1 METGGLVQ
9 MDAEEQKLTLHP
21 TRLRLTVDGTT
32 IDCPDWSQ
40 VRTVLANQARI
51 HHQPVSVVM
60 HDPEPV
66 VNATYTV
73 DEHEQLLDAADTQ
86 DQGATITLHDWV
98 LTIPEHGTARFA
110 ELSSA
115 TARITALSEA
125 TNSPIAVEINGAH
138 PHGALTERFVPE
150 EQPEQETEEPLELE
164 VSQLLLNQPTP
175 LIPAI
180 DAVPLN
186 EAPTEDSEGATAVE
200 PEAELEEDPAS
211 QPEPEDK
218 AGPDEDFFLTDL
230 INQVDSAEDTET
242 PKASNRAKITVVAVA
257 VGLLLSIALAA
268 ALVLRP
274 APETPD
280 DAQAQPAWG
289 QAVAAEPS
297 AAVTMNR
304 SVIAAA
310 TATGVSF
317 IDAHDGHTVSEHE
330 TLMAQRTIYP
340 LGDDAFYLT
349 AGTDTAPAVCSPS
362 QESSYMCHDVKK
374 LAKGESL
381 IHRAGTIAASTGNDD
396 ESITVTTAAA
406 TQTTM
411 HRPEK
416 GLAYIAHAGQ
426 DTAVWASSRDG
437 GRVIHAHANGSVVSD
452 RKLATPAKGTKVT
465 SWIGPTS
472 EGDVAVLWS
481 TTAKNDVLATH
492 NPETGA
498 VVSTTNVPRAG
509 KDDARRMTYTGD
521 AVVIGKTLVDL
532 TNSTTHPLPKG
543 QEKAPQPASNSFAL
557 ADATITAH
565 GTTVPAAAGVTVT
578 ELDEQHLLLVSDGH
592 LAVTTTKKITEG

>member
-1 METGGLVQ
+1 

-73 DEHEQLLDAADTQ
+73 DEHEQLLDATDTQ

-150 EQPEQETEEPLELE
+150 EQPEQETEEPLEPE
-164 VSQLLLNQPTP
+164 VSQLLLNQPKP

-180 DAVPLN
+180 DAVPLD
-186 EAPTEDSEGATAVE
+186 EAPAEDPEDEAETE
-200 PEAELEEDPAS
+200 PEAQLEEDPE
-211 QPEPEDK
+211 PEPEGQ
-218 AGPDEDFFLTDL
+218 AVPDEDFFLTDL
-230 INQVDSAEDTET
+230 IHQVDSEEDAEP
-242 PKASNRAKITVVAVA
+242 PKVSRRGKIAVVAVA
-257 VGLLLSIALAA
+257 VGVLLAIALVA
-268 ALVLRP
+268 ALMLRP
-274 APETPD
+274 AAETPD
-280 DAQAQPAWG
+280 EAQPAWG

-317 IDAHDGHTVSEHE
+317 IDAHDGHTVSEHD

-340 LGDDAFYLT
+340 LGEDAFYLT
-349 AGTDTAPAVCSPS
+349 AGKDTAPAVCSPS
-362 QESSYMCHDVKK
+362 QEGSYACHDVKK

-381 IHRAGTIAASTGNDD
+381 IHRAGTIATSTGNDD
-396 ESITVTTAAA
+396 ESITVTTADA

-416 GLAYIAHAGQ
+416 GLAYIAQAGQ

-437 GRVIHAHANGSVVSD
+437 GRLIRAHSNGSVVSD
-452 RKLATPAKGTKVT
+452 RKLATPTKVTKVT

-472 EGDVAVLWS
+472 EGNIAVLWS
-481 TTAKNDVLATH
+481 TTSKNDVLATH

-509 KDDARRMTYTGD
+509 KDDARRMTFTGD

-532 TNSTTHPLPKG
+532 TSSTTHPLPKG

-578 ELDEQHLLLVSDGH
+578 ELEEQRLLLVNDGH